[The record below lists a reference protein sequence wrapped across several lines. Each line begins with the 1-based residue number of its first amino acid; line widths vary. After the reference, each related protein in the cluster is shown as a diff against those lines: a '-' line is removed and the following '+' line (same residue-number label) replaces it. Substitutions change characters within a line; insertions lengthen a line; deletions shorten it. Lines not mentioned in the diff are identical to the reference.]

1 MNGIFI
7 AVEGPTGAGKTTLAT
22 QLAAALP
29 AHAMLDPFDANP
41 FFPELAMTDCPKVG
55 SALRTE
61 LTFLAL
67 RVAQLREVAEQLG
80 AGRCV
85 IADWA
90 LLKQAIFATTTL
102 QSDDTAR
109 LVATITLWAASLPTQ
124 DVLIGLTASPVTLRG
139 RVHHRGRD
147 IEGRLSI
154 AQLAALSAAFDDA
167 FASWPGHLIRL
178 DTDTFDVFDEQHVTE
193 LADRIRQLVT
203 SLESR

>member
-1 MNGIFI
+1 M
-7 AVEGPTGAGKTTLAT
+7 
-22 QLAAALP
+22 
-29 AHAMLDPFDANP
+29 
-41 FFPELAMTDCPKVG
+41 
-55 SALRTE
+55 
-61 LTFLAL
+61 
-67 RVAQLREVAEQLG
+67 
-80 AGRCV
+80 
-85 IADWA
+85 
-90 LLKQAIFATTTL
+90 
-102 QSDDTAR
+102 
-109 LVATITLWAASLPTQ
+109 ATITLWAASLPTQ
-124 DVLIGLTASPVTLRG
+124 DVLVGLTASPVTLRG